1 MLIISNTMMSPNSR
15 VDYETGG
22 IMILA
27 LTAFLGGL
35 TLLLVGS
42 ELVTR
47 QLGPV
52 AQRLHINELVVTVL
66 GVSVLSSL
74 PELMVSGFA
83 AARGQSDVSLGN
95 VVGSNFVT
103 LTFVTAVCALIKP
116 IETTTQIKDRES
128 SWMILSTAL
137 VLVLGHDGRLGRVD
151 GAIMILCYLP
161 YIISVIA
168 GALKDKGAGHAHT
181 VVQGGVPF
189 PARLALMAAG
199 LVAIIFGADWAVSGG
214 QILGEA
220 AGIPPLALGVVLFAF
235 GTSLPELSIAV
246 SATLKGK
253 SEVSIGEV
261 YASNT
266 FTMMVVLGVC
276 ALINPLTVSESMT
289 HFALPFLV
297 LASVVIQ
304 GFITTGMKLQR
315 WEAVLLLGFY
325 GFFVYANFNDVL
337 GWTRSL
343 P

>member
-1 MLIISNTMMSPNSR
+1 MFF
-15 VDYETGG
+15 
-22 IMILA
+22 A
-27 LTAFLGGL
+27 LLAFLGGL
-35 TLLLVGS
+35 SLLLVGS

-52 AQRLHINELVVTVL
+52 AHRLHINELVVTVL
-66 GVSVLSSL
+66 GVSVLSSI

-95 VVGSNFVT
+95 IVGSNFVT
-103 LTFVTAVCALIKP
+103 LTFVTAVCALIRP
-116 IETTTQIKDRES
+116 IETTKQIKDRES

-137 VLVLGHDGRLGRVD
+137 
-151 GAIMILCYLP
+151 ILCYLP
-161 YIISVIA
+161 YISAVII
-168 GALKDKGAGHAHT
+168 GAMKDKTAVHVHAGPASSF
-181 VVQGGVPF
+181 PF
-189 PARLALMAAG
+189 IARLALMAFG
-199 LVAIIFGADWAVSGG
+199 LVAIIFGADWAVTGG
-214 QILGEA
+214 QVLGEA
-220 AGIPPLALGVVLFAF
+220 AGIPPLALGVVLFAL

-276 ALINPLTVSESMT
+276 ALIQPLTVSDSIT

-304 GFITTGMKLQR
+304 GLITTGMKLNR
-315 WEAVLLLGFY
+315 IEALLLLGFY

-337 GWTRSL
+337 SWTRLL

>member
-1 MLIISNTMMSPNSR
+1 M
-15 VDYETGG
+15 V
-22 IMILA
+22 LA
-27 LTAFLGGL
+27 LAAFLGGL
-35 TLLLVGS
+35 TLLLIGS

-116 IETTTQIKDRES
+116 IETTRQIKDRES

-137 VLVLGHDGRLGRVD
+137 VLVLSHDGKLGRVD
-151 GAIMILCYLP
+151 GMILILCYLP

-168 GALKDKGAGHAHT
+168 GALKDKKTVRAHAEVT
-181 VVQGGVPF
+181 GKLPL

-199 LVAIIFGADWAVSGG
+199 LAAIIFGADWAVSGG
-214 QILGEA
+214 QVLGEA

-266 FTMMVVLGVC
+266 FTMMVVLGIC
-276 ALINPLTVSESMT
+276 ALISPLTVSDSIT

-304 GFITTGMKLQR
+304 GFITTGMKLSR
-315 WEAVLLLGFY
+315 KEAVLLLGFY

>member
-1 MLIISNTMMSPNSR
+1 M
-15 VDYETGG
+15 V
-22 IMILA
+22 LA

-35 TLLLVGS
+35 ALLLIGS
-42 ELVTR
+42 DLVTG

-66 GVSVLSSL
+66 AVSVLSSL
-74 PELMVSGFA
+74 PELMVSGLA

-116 IETTTQIKDRES
+116 IETTRQIKDRES
-128 SWMILSTAL
+128 SWMILSTSL

-151 GAIMILCYLP
+151 GIILILCYLP
-161 YIISVIA
+161 YLISVIA
-168 GALKDKGAGHAHT
+168 GALEDKDAHHARAANP
-181 VVQGGVPF
+181 GSISL

-199 LVAIIFGADWAVSGG
+199 LAAIIFGADWAVSGG
-214 QILGEA
+214 QILGTA

-253 SEVSIGEV
+253 SEVSLGEV

-276 ALINPLTVSESMT
+276 ALIRPLSVSDSIT

-297 LASVVIQ
+297 LAGVVIQ
-304 GFITTGMKLQR
+304 GFITTGMKLNR
-315 WEAVLLLGFY
+315 KEAVLLLGFY

>member
-1 MLIISNTMMSPNSR
+1 MLITKPEASM
-15 VDYETGG
+15 V
-22 IMILA
+22 LA

-116 IETTTQIKDRES
+116 IETTMQIKDRES

-151 GAIMILCYLP
+151 GVILILCYLP
-161 YIISVIA
+161 YIVSVIA
-168 GALKDKGAGHAHT
+168 GALKDKGAGHAHA
-181 VVQGGVPF
+181 VVKGRIPF
-189 PARLALMAAG
+189 LARLGLMAAG
-199 LVAIIFGADWAVSGG
+199 LAAIIFGADWAVSGG

-337 GWTRSL
+337 GWTRLL

>member
-1 MLIISNTMMSPNSR
+1 M
-15 VDYETGG
+15 V
-22 IMILA
+22 LA

-168 GALKDKGAGHAHT
+168 GALKDKGAGHAHAAGK
-181 VVQGGVPF
+181 GGILF

-304 GFITTGMKLQR
+304 GLITTGMKLHR

>member
-1 MLIISNTMMSPNSR
+1 
-15 VDYETGG
+15 
-22 IMILA
+22 
-27 LTAFLGGL
+27 
-35 TLLLVGS
+35 
-42 ELVTR
+42 
-47 QLGPV
+47 
-52 AQRLHINELVVTVL
+52 
-66 GVSVLSSL
+66 
-74 PELMVSGFA
+74 
-83 AARGQSDVSLGN
+83 
-95 VVGSNFVT
+95 VT
-103 LTFVTAVCALIKP
+103 LTFVTAVCAFIKP

-128 SWMILSTAL
+128 SWMILPTAL
-137 VLVLGHDGRLGRVD
+137 VLVLGQDGRLGRVD

-161 YIISVIA
+161 YIVSVIA
-168 GALKDKGAGHAHT
+168 GALEDKGTGHAHA
-181 VVQGGVPF
+181 VVKGGIPF
-189 PARLALMAAG
+189 PARLALM
-199 LVAIIFGADWAVSGG
+199 
-214 QILGEA
+214 A

-253 SEVSIGEV
+253 REVSIGEV

-266 FTMMVVLGVC
+266 FTMMVVPGVC
-276 ALINPLTVSESMT
+276 ALIKPLTVSESMT
-289 HFALPFLV
+289 RFALPFLV

>member
-1 MLIISNTMMSPNSR
+1 M
-15 VDYETGG
+15 V
-22 IMILA
+22 LA
-27 LTAFLGGL
+27 IATFLGGL
-35 TLLLVGS
+35 ALLLLGS

-47 QLGPV
+47 NLGPV
-52 AQRLHINELVVTVL
+52 ARRLRINELVVTVL

-74 PELMVSGFA
+74 PELMVSGIA
-83 AARGQSDVSLGN
+83 AARGQSDVSMGN

-103 LTFVTAVCALIKP
+103 LTLVTAVCALIKP
-116 IETTTQIKDRES
+116 IETTIQIKDRES

-151 GAIMILCYLP
+151 GLILIVCYLP
-161 YIISVIA
+161 YIVSVIA
-168 GALKDKGAGHAHT
+168 GALKDKASIHAHES
-181 VVQGGVPF
+181 VPGGMPL
-189 PARLALMAAG
+189 PARLSLMAAG
-199 LVAIIFGADWAVSGG
+199 LAAIIVGADLAVSGG
-214 QILGEA
+214 QVLGEA

-261 YASNT
+261 YASNI

-276 ALINPLTVSESMT
+276 ALISPLTVSDSIT
-289 HFALPFLV
+289 HFALPFLI

-304 GFITTGMKLQR
+304 GFITTGMRLNR
-315 WEAVLLLGFY
+315 WEAALLLGFY